1 MANVKQHAKNFRAF
15 NPHEAG
21 ENFSRSQERYR
32 DLIRQFDGCYKKLI
46 GRNTLLVMPGNQCT
60 HAPDEPRPV
69 HVDWPRWKSRPEF
82 VFLTVGLERMMLS
95 VARSEHR
102 AGALFYMN
110 GNGELPCSFDF
121 YQMPRKGAHGEV
133 LDGFKQHKL
142 FANGCDMLQKLLDE
156 QDEPAGDLVLPRL
169 LIKTSRGRVDI
180 DESKFAAMV
189 AAIRP
194 ELREANYESKKRSEA
209 VVTHLGETY
218 CDAAVMSDE
227 AVKDGFIENR
237 AFEDYSALL
246 GTTRSN
252 PYRKIHLA
260 SNPAFA
266 VLTEMNLPLD
276 WASTATT
283 ELVDRMLKE
292 MRHRLPLPERALD
305 SDLIDALENPSQP
318 VKFSVPVEKVPIP
331 AIVKAM
337 KNALPKGSAL
347 RHSVED
353 ADLHAAA
360 QKPDEDLFVRNY
372 SKIQVFSHES
382 IRLPSYASG
391 TFFARPRATGLELA

>member
-1 MANVKQHAKNFRAF
+1 
-15 NPHEAG
+15 
-21 ENFSRSQERYR
+21 
-32 DLIRQFDGCYKKLI
+32 
-46 GRNTLLVMPGNQCT
+46 
-60 HAPDEPRPV
+60 
-69 HVDWPRWKSRPEF
+69 
-82 VFLTVGLERMMLS
+82 
-95 VARSEHR
+95 
-102 AGALFYMN
+102 
-110 GNGELPCSFDF
+110 
-121 YQMPRKGAHGEV
+121 MPRKGAHGEV

-169 LIKTSRGRVDI
+169 LIKTNRGRVDI
-180 DESKFAAMV
+180 DEAKFAAMV

-209 VVTHLGETY
+209 VVTYLGETY

-305 SDLIDALENPSQP
+305 SDLLDALENPSQP

-391 TFFARPRATGLELA
+391 TFFARPRGTGLELA